1 MGATDQGSAEQ
12 EDTSMMDMQ
21 QILGQARVVVIDDFI
36 ANLRLLERVL
46 RQMGIE
52 HVDVFL
58 DPQQG
63 LDHLLSQTWDVLLLD
78 LDMPVLDGFAILG
91 RLKELDR
98 VPPVIVVSAL
108 TDIASRHRGL
118 GEGASDYIGKPFDLV
133 ELQLKVKNALK
144 LSMANRQLEAQRQTL
159 SHTIDCQTDE
169 LGQSYQAVIR
179 ALTRT
184 LEFRDTDTG
193 QHVERVGTSAAML
206 AERLGQSR
214 DYVEHIRL
222 AAMMHDVGKVGI
234 PDQILLKKER
244 LDPGEH
250 EVMKTHAEIGFRI
263 LCEAGDTP
271 LVRMASEIALA
282 HHENWDGSGYPRGLR
297 GEAIP
302 LSARITSV
310 SDVYDSLRCGRPY
323 KHCWTAEAARDYLI
337 EQRGRMFQ
345 SEIVDAFLTLQADVE
360 AMRTQWLS
368 KHSTID
374 HETEV
379 DWRSP
384 AA

>member
-1 MGATDQGSAEQ
+1 
-12 EDTSMMDMQ
+12 MMDMQ
-21 QILGQARVVVIDDFI
+21 DILRQARVVVIDDFI

-52 HVDVFL
+52 QVDVFL

-63 LDHLLSQTWDVLLLD
+63 LEHLLTQPWDVLLLD
-78 LDMPVLDGFAILG
+78 LDMPVLDGFAILA
-91 RLKELDR
+91 RLKEMDR

-144 LSMANRQLEAQRQTL
+144 LSLANRQLEAQQQTL
-159 SHTIDCQTDE
+159 ISTIDGQTDA
-169 LGQSYQAVIR
+169 LSGSYQAVIR

-193 QHVERVGTSAAML
+193 QHVERVGASAAML
-206 AERLGQSR
+206 AQRLGQSAE
-214 DYVEHIRL
+214 YVEHIRL
-222 AAMMHDVGKVGI
+222 AAMRHDVGKVGI
-234 PDQILLKKER
+234 PDHILLKRER
-244 LDPGEH
+244 LDASEQ
-250 EVMKTHAEIGFRI
+250 EVMKTHAEIGFQI

-271 LVRMASEIALA
+271 LVAMATEIALA
-282 HHENWDGSGYPRGLR
+282 HHENWDGSGYPRGLS

-323 KHCWTAEAARDYLI
+323 KQCWTAESARDYLI

-345 SEIVDAFLTLQADVE
+345 PEIVDTFLGMQAEVE
-360 AMRTQWLS
+360 AMRTKWLS
-368 KHSTID
+368 LHANID
-374 HETEV
+374 HQTEV
-379 DWRSP
+379 SP
-384 AA
+384 AIPVT